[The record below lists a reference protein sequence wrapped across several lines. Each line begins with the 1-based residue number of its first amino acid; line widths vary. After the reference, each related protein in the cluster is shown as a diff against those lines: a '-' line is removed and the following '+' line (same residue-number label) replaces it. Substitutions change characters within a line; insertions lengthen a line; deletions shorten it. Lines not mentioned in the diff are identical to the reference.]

1 MEMDAA
7 AAAAAAEAAAA
18 AATAAAAAQVAP
30 HTHEVP
36 VLVPHGDDDCGCV
49 GCCGKNDVKINIE
62 FEVNVEDEGAG
73 EVTVG

>member
-1 MEMDAA
+1 MI
-7 AAAAAAEAAAA
+7 
-18 AATAAAAAQVAP
+18 AP

-36 VLVPHGDDDCGCV
+36 VLHDDDHDDGCGCA
-49 GCCGKNDVKINIE
+49 GCCGKNDVKVNIA

>member
-1 MEMDAA
+1 MEMAAA

-18 AATAAAAAQVAP
+18 AAAAAAQVAP

-36 VLVPHGDDDCGCV
+36 VLQDPYDDDCGCA
-49 GCCGKNDVKINIE
+49 GCCGKNEVKVNIA